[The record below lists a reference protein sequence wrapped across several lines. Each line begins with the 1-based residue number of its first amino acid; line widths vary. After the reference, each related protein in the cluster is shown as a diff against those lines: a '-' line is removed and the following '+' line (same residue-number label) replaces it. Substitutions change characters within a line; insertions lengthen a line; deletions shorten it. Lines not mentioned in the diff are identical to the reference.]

1 VVIKRGVREYRV
13 GSDTIGSVA
22 RRHRLRLGL
31 TQEELAAR
39 TGLSARAISR
49 LEAGRVSQ
57 PRLPTVRL
65 LADAFGLRGGERDDF
80 CATANPAL
88 ANPATANPATANPAT
103 VSPESRADRRVPA
116 ELPPDVFPFTG
127 RRREIDRLDAVLSS
141 ISDQPTALVMSTV
154 TGPPG
159 VGKSALVIHWA
170 HRARA
175 GFPDG
180 QLYVN
185 LRGYHPTQPMPAGD
199 ALTALLTGLGVA
211 ADEIPVDLAQRTA
224 RYRTEVADRR
234 LLLVLD
240 NAATEEQVV
249 PLLPGTASCRV
260 LVTSRDSL
268 PGLVA
273 FYGSHRIELSPLP
286 PSDAAQFLR
295 RFIGPRVDVAPDAAR
310 DLAQLC
316 SGLPLALRIAAE
328 LAVARPE
335 SPLDDLVTEL
345 RDRHSRLSM
354 LDRGAQPGGVG
365 AVISWSLRRLAPEAV
380 RAFRLLGLHPGST
393 FDAYAVAALCGV
405 DPGTA
410 RETVGLLVR
419 SHLVLVAGRDR
430 YDMHD
435 LLRRYAASL
444 ADRGDDPADRPAT
457 ALRRLYDFHLAAA
470 AAALDVLHPAESAR
484 RPAPPAGSP
493 QLRFDDPDAAR
504 RWLDHERGLLASAA
518 AARDVAGWADRAS
531 WLSDALYRYLDGG
544 HNADALRVHGN
555 ARDAAVLRA
564 DRAGET
570 RALLGLGAAHLWRG
584 ELDEAA
590 GCFRRSLQL
599 CRDGDDGVWRARA
612 LNSLG
617 VVERRLGRYDSA
629 ARVQQ
634 EAVALAVDNADVT
647 GEARALNNLAVTE
660 HLRGRSRAA
669 ADHLDDALAL
679 FSQAGD
685 RTGQANALHNLG
697 KVEMLRGRT
706 AAAADRL
713 GRALDLYRRLGNL
726 RGEATTLDCLGVAHT
741 TAGQTDRAADHF
753 EASLAIFRRIGDP
766 AGVASAYNGLG
777 EVARARGRSDVA
789 AVQHAAALEAAGGSL
804 EQQARAHRGLAIAG
818 RARGDQVDAIEH
830 YKRAADLYRALGAAE
845 ADEMLAE
852 LAELGRS

>member
-1 VVIKRGVREYRV
+1 M

-65 LADAFGLRGGERDDF
+65 LADAFGLRGSERDAF
-80 CATANPAL
+80 CAM
-88 ANPATANPATANPAT
+88 ANPATADPAMTD
-103 VSPESRADRRVPA
+103 PEPRTERKVPA
-116 ELPPDVFPFTG
+116 ELPPDAFPFTG
-127 RRREIDRLDAVLSS
+127 RRREIDRLDAVLSG

-170 HRARA
+170 HRARV

-180 QLYVN
+180 QLYLN
-185 LRGYHPTQPMPAGD
+185 LRGYHPTRPMPAGD

-354 LDRGAQPGGVG
+354 FDRGAQPGGIG

-393 FDAYAVAALCGV
+393 FDAYALAALCGV

-410 RETVGLLVR
+410 REIVGRLAR

-444 ADRGDDPADRPAT
+444 ADRGDDPADRPAA

-470 AAALDVLHPAESAR
+470 AAALDVLYPAESAR

-493 QLRFDDPDAAR
+493 ELRFDDPDAAR

-518 AARDVAGWADRAS
+518 AARDVDGWADRAS

-544 HNADALRVHGN
+544 HNADALRIHGN

-564 DRAGET
+564 DRAAET

-590 GCFRRSLQL
+590 GCFRRSLEL
-599 CRDGDDGVWRARA
+599 CQDGVWRARA

-634 EAVALAVDNADVT
+634 EAVALAADNADVT

-669 ADHLDDALAL
+669 ADHLDRALAL

-753 EASLAIFRRIGDP
+753 EASLTIFGRIGDP

-777 EVARARGRSDVA
+777 EVARARGRPDVA
-789 AVQHAAALEAAGGSL
+789 SVQHAAALESAAGSL
-804 EQQARAHRGLAIAG
+804 EQQARAHRGLAVAG
-818 RARGDQVDAIEH
+818 RARGDQVDAVEH

-852 LAELGRS
+852 LAGLGRG

>member
-1 VVIKRGVREYRV
+1 VREYRL

-80 CATANPAL
+80 CAMASPA
-88 ANPATANPATANPAT
+88 PR
-103 VSPESRADRRVPA
+103 SDDRKVPA
-116 ELPPDVFPFTG
+116 ELPPDAFPFTG
-127 RRREIDRLDAVLSS
+127 RRREIDRLDAVLAG

-159 VGKSALVIHWA
+159 VGKSALAIHWA

-199 ALTALLTGLGVA
+199 ALTAILIGLGVA
-211 ADEIPVDLAQRTA
+211 PDEIPVDLAQRTA

-240 NAATEEQVV
+240 NAATEDQVV

-286 PSDAAQFLR
+286 PSDASQFLR

-310 DLAQLC
+310 TLAQLC

-335 SPLDDLVTEL
+335 SPLDDLVSEL
-345 RDRHSRLSM
+345 HDRHSRLSAF
-354 LDRGAQPGGVG
+354 DRGAQPGGIG
-365 AVISWSLRRLAPEAV
+365 AVISWSLRRLAPAAV

-393 FDAYAVAALCGV
+393 FDVHSLAALCDV
-405 DPGTA
+405 DLDTA
-410 RETVGLLVR
+410 REIVALLVR
-419 SHLVLVAGRDR
+419 SHLVLVAGPGR

-435 LLRRYAASL
+435 LLRLYAASL
-444 ADRGDDPADRPAT
+444 ADRDDDPADRPAA

-470 AAALDVLHPAESAR
+470 AAALDVLYPAEAAR
-484 RPAPPAGSP
+484 RPAPPAGAP
-493 QLRFDDPDAAR
+493 TLQFDDPEEAR
-504 RWLDHERGLLASAA
+504 RWLDCERGLLTSAA
-518 AARDVAGWADRAS
+518 AARDVDGWAERAS

-544 HNADALRVHGN
+544 HNADALRIHGN

-564 DRAGET
+564 DRVGET

-590 GCFRRSLQL
+590 NCFQRALDL
-599 CRDGDDGVWRARA
+599 CRDDDDGIRRARA

-617 VVERRLGRYDSA
+617 VVERRLGRYDRA
-629 ARVQQ
+629 AGVQQ
-634 EAVALAVDNADVT
+634 EAVALAVRNADVT

-669 ADHLDDALAL
+669 ADHLDRALAL
-679 FSQAGD
+679 FSRAGD

-706 AAAADRL
+706 AAAVDRL

-726 RGEATTLDCLGVAHT
+726 RGEATTLDCLGTAHT
-741 TAGQTDRAADHF
+741 AAGQTDRAAEHF
-753 EASLAIFRRIGDP
+753 DASLAIFRRIGET
-766 AGVASAYNGLG
+766 AGAASAYNGLG
-777 EVARARGRSDVA
+777 ELAQARDRPDVA
-789 AVQHAAALEAAGGSL
+789 AAQHAAALESAAGSL
-804 EQQARAHRGLAIAG
+804 EQQARAHRGLAVAD
-818 RARGDQVDAIEH
+818 RARGDQVGAVEH
-830 YKRAADLYRALGAAE
+830 FKRAADLYRALGAAE

-852 LAELGRS
+852 LAELGRP